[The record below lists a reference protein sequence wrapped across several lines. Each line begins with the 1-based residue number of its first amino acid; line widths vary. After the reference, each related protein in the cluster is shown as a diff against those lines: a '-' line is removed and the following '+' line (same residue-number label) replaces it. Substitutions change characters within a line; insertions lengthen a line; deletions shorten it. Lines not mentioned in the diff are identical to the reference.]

1 MGVGC
6 TRVVERVLASMGRL
20 SGGAPAE
27 FKQALDVTNGGVL
40 WALPALIANGL
51 LQHTKSHFALPKG
64 FYGTTH
70 IFLLLA
76 FMALAR
82 IKSNEKLR
90 YTPAGEGGL
99 LLGLDRIPEVRTLR
113 RKIDHL
119 SSTGEVEQWTS
130 TLSKEWMDSDL
141 EVTGTLYIDG
151 HVRVYHGKENL
162 LKRYVS
168 RQKLCMRG
176 VSDYWLNDKHGR
188 PFFLVSTPFTSG
200 LINMLRDEIVP
211 RLLKEVPHQPAPEEL
226 GANPLLARF
235 MLVFDREGYSPGF
248 FKEMWDEHRIAC
260 MTYNKYPKGDWDV
273 GEFHEQTGTGVNG
286 EEVKMKIAE
295 RGTLLGKADKQIWV
309 REIRKLTDSGHQ
321 TSIVCTEYLSEV
333 HSLAVRMFSRWCQ
346 ENFFRYMTQHFGL
359 NALAGYNTEEAD
371 ETKPIV
377 NPKYRKVEAQI
388 KSKAGKLGRKHRK
401 FAEITL
407 SDIPD
412 SKEKQVYNERKSKLV
427 EEIGLLEK
435 DLVELKS
442 TRKDIL
448 KYITLKDLPEEQRFS
463 LVAPGKKAF
472 IDTIKMISYRAETA
486 MASVLNKAMSRPDD
500 ARSLLRDIYTQEA
513 DILPDKEAGTLTIRL
528 HNLTNRMSDKAA
540 KELAK
545 NLNETE
551 TIYPGSNLR
560 LHYELVSG

>member
-1 MGVGC
+1 MGVAC

-20 SGGAPAE
+20 SDGAPAE

-51 LQHTKSHFALPKG
+51 LQHTKNHFALPKG

-76 FMALAR
+76 FMALSR

-90 YTPAGEGGL
+90 YTPAGEGGI

-113 RKIDHL
+113 RKINYL
-119 SSTGEVEQWTS
+119 SSTGEVEQWAS

-151 HVRVYHGKENL
+151 HVRVYHGKKNL

-176 VSDYWLNDKHGR
+176 ISDYWLNDKHGR

-200 LINMLRDEIVP
+200 LISMLRDEIVP
-211 RLLKEVPHQPAPEEL
+211 RLLEEVPHQPTPEEL
-226 GANPLLARF
+226 SANPLLARF
-235 MLVFDREGYSPGF
+235 ILIFDREGYSPGF
-248 FKEMWDEHRIAC
+248 FKEMWDEHRISC
-260 MTYNKYPKGDWDV
+260 MTYNKYPKEDWDV
-273 GEFHEQTGTGVNG
+273 SEFHEQTGSGVNG
-286 EEVKMKIAE
+286 EEVKMKMAE
-295 RGTLLGKADKQIWV
+295 RGTLLGKSNERIWV

-321 TSIVCTEYLSEV
+321 TSIICTEYLSEI
-333 HSLAVRMFSRWCQ
+333 HSLAVKMFSRWCQ

-359 NALAGYNTEEAD
+359 DALAGYNTEEAD
-371 ETKPIV
+371 ETKPII
-377 NPKYRKVEAQI
+377 NPEYRKIEAQI
-388 KSKAGKLGRKHRK
+388 KSKAGKLGRKHRM
-401 FAEITL
+401 FGEITL

-412 SKEKQVYNERKSKLV
+412 SKEKQSYNERKSKLI
-427 EEIGLLEK
+427 EEIDLLKK
-435 DLVELKS
+435 DLSKLKS
-442 TRKDIL
+442 TRKETS
-448 KYITLKDLPEEQRFS
+448 KYITLKELPETQRFS
-463 LVAPGKKAF
+463 LIAPKKKAF
-472 IDTIKMISYRAETA
+472 IDTVKIISYRAETA
-486 MASVLNKAMSRPDD
+486 MALVLNKVMSRPDD
-500 ARSLLRDIYTQEA
+500 ARSLLREIYTQEA

-528 HNLTNRMSDKAA
+528 HNLTNRMSDKAVQ
-540 KELAK
+540 ELAK